1 MKKIISL
8 LLVLCMALCMISGCS
23 SSTETAEPET
33 SASQEPETTENTE
46 AAAPAEDSQPAQEEA
61 ATEEEGIQPLSDELI
76 TLTLWKVWPPFL
88 SGFDPSEAYQFEV
101 LEELLNVRMEV
112 QTISTDGSQEKFNL
126 MCAAGDMTDLIES
139 GASLYSG
146 GGTKAIEDEILID
159 LAPYLEDYAPDY
171 YAIMESDPLA
181 GKVLYDMEGQVSTM
195 MGFFDDDM
203 ILTSGMWI
211 RNDWLEEQ
219 GLEIPS
225 TLDELENALEIFK
238 NVYGCTNAFA
248 MRDSAS
254 ASIGEA
260 FGAKGGWFVDNG
272 QIKHGMY
279 DEEYQDAYKQYLS
292 TLTEWYQKGY
302 FTSDFVTANDSTK
315 PLASVV
321 HNDESGVLEADKT
334 LISDVFATGE
344 VDLQPVPPITKNAD
358 DKINNRFMASR
369 LSDSS
374 TISVSTNCEYPEI
387 AVGYI
392 NAGFKEELKMAVNY
406 GKEGWTFEYD
416 ENGEP
421 QFTDII
427 LNNPDIPGS
436 FATLAYIS
444 PGIPYLRDLKLYNST
459 YSYPQQQ
466 ICDEVFTSKDNG
478 DTSSILNTNYF
489 SFTTEESETIAKYS
503 NDIDSLIEE
512 RTAKFIVG
520 ELSLEDDYDDMVAQM
535 KEMGIEEIRA
545 VYQAAY
551 NRFEGIE

>member
-1 MKKIISL
+1 MKKITSL
-8 LLVLCMALCMISGCS
+8 LLALCLALCLFSGCS
-23 SSTETAEPET
+23 SSTKAETSEPEAT
-33 SASQEPETTENTE
+33 VSQTPQTTASSAPTEE
-46 AAAPAEDSQPAQEEA
+46 SQPAQEDA
-61 ATEEEGIQPLSDELI
+61 SAQEEGIQPLSDELL

-88 SGFDPSEAYQFEV
+88 SNFDPSKAYQFEI

-139 GASLYSG
+139 GASQYSG
-146 GGTKAIEDEILID
+146 GGTKAIADEILID
-159 LAPYLEDYAPDY
+159 IAPYLEEYAPDY
-171 YAIMESDPLA
+171 YAIMESDTLA
-181 GKVLYDMEGQVSTM
+181 HKVLYDMEGQASTM
-195 MGFFDDDM
+195 MGFWDDDM
-203 ILTSGMWI
+203 ILTNGMWI

-219 GLEIPS
+219 GLGIPS
-225 TLDELENALEIFK
+225 TLDELENVLEVFK
-238 NVYGCTNAFA
+238 TVYGCASAYA

-260 FGAKGGWFVDNG
+260 FGAKNGWFVDNG
-272 QIKHGMY
+272 EVKHGMY
-279 DEEYQDAYKQYLS
+279 DEEYQDAYKEYLS
-292 TLTEWYQKGY
+292 TIIEWYQKGY
-302 FTSDFVTANDSTK
+302 FNSDFVTANDSTK
-315 PLASVV
+315 PLASVI
-321 HNDESGVLEADKT
+321 HNNESGIVEADKT
-334 LISDVFATGE
+334 LISDVFSTGE

-358 DKINNRFMASR
+358 DKINNRFVASR

-374 TISVSTNCEYPEI
+374 TVSISTNCKYPEI

-416 ENGEP
+416 ENGDP
-421 QFTDII
+421 QFTDVI

-436 FATLAYIS
+436 FASLAFIS

-459 YSYPQQQ
+459 YIYPQQQ
-466 ICDEVFTSKDNG
+466 ICDDVFTSKDNG
-478 DTSSILNTNYF
+478 DISNILNINYF
-489 SFTTEESETIAKYS
+489 SFTTEESETIAKFT
-503 NDIDSLIEE
+503 NDLDSLIEE

-520 ELSLEDDYDDMVAQM
+520 DLSIENDYDDMVAQM